1 MKKMQETHKLGEKNS
16 KLLMSVDLEDS
27 RNECV
32 DASLSLPCRVDQM
45 GLRLLD
51 FYRENNVTATFF
63 VVGQVARDHPDLIKE
78 IVSTGHEVGCHG
90 DSHKPINMMSR
101 EEFKRDLND
110 NMDALFRHTTD
121 VQGYRS
127 PCFSLGEHETWA
139 WDEMSRAGLTYSSSV
154 LPANGM
160 YYGWPSFGREPA
172 EVTSG
177 FWEIPMTLAD
187 SKFFRYPFAGGIY
200 LRMLPASLIS
210 RFAKTISAKGHPVLS
225 YVHPYDVDF
234 EEAEFPMNRNA
245 LFNKFLFAGRRS
257 TLAKLQLLCRDL
269 DCVTHYQFVRAL
281 IGVRLLELT

>member
-1 MKKMQETHKLGEKNS
+1 MLETHKVGGKNS

-32 DASLSLPCRVDQM
+32 DTSISLPCRVDQM
-45 GLRLLD
+45 GMRLLD
-51 FYRENNVTATFF
+51 FYRENNITVTFF
-63 VVGQVARDHPDLIKE
+63 VVGQVARDHPDLIRE
-78 IVSTGHEVGCHG
+78 IVSAGHEIGCHG

-110 NMDALFRHTTD
+110 NMDALFRHTND

-127 PCFSLGEHETWA
+127 PCFSLGENEVWA
-139 WDEMSRAGLTYSSSV
+139 WDLMSRAGLTYSSSV

-160 YYGWPSFGREPA
+160 YYGWPSFGQEPA

-187 SKFFRYPFAGGIY
+187 SNLFRYPFAGGIY
-200 LRMLPASLIS
+200 LRMLPAWLIS
-210 RFAKTISAKGHPVLS
+210 RFAKSVSAKGRPVLS

-234 EEAEFPMNRNA
+234 EEPEFRMNRNP
-245 LFNKFLFAGRRS
+245 LFNKFLFAGRRT
-257 TLAKLQLLCRDL
+257 TLAKLQLIGRDL
-269 DCVTHYQFVRAL
+269 DCVTHSRFLRSLIRA
-281 IGVRLLELT
+281 E